1 MSKRKKCPEQAQ
13 MSRRGDDGM
22 RSIKTKVLIVE
33 DDPGICSYLTA
44 ILSGKE
50 YEIILAGTGEAAVRL
65 MSSQCPD
72 LILLDLGLPDLDGN
86 CVIEQLRGW
95 SRVPIIVISARAMEE
110 DKAKALDLG
119 ADDYLVKPFG
129 EVELKARIRTAL
141 RHRQGSAGHPLSP
154 DGVVRIGELIIDYN
168 RKKVFISGRDASLTP
183 NEFRILSILGRSPGE
198 IVTYREILREMWGPY
213 MGTDN
218 KILRVHMAAIR
229 RKIEQNAGEPQFIF
243 TEPGLGYRLA
253 WPE

>member
-1 MSKRKKCPEQAQ
+1 
-13 MSRRGDDGM
+13 M
-22 RSIKTKVLIVE
+22 RSIKTKVLVVE

-50 YEIILAGTGEAAVRL
+50 YEVYLAGTGEAAVRL
-65 MSSQCPD
+65 TSSHCPD

-86 CVIEQLRGW
+86 RVIERLREW
-95 SRVPIIVISARAMEE
+95 SQVPIIVISARAMEE

-129 EVELKARIRTAL
+129 EVELNARMRTAL
-141 RHRQGSAGHPLSP
+141 RHRYGNARHPLSP
-154 DGVVRIGELIIDYN
+154 DGMMQIGDLVIDYN
-168 RKKVFISGRDASLTP
+168 RKKVFIAGRDAALTP

-198 IVTYREILREMWGPY
+198 IVTYSEILREMWGPY
-213 MGTDN
+213 IGTDN

-229 RKIEQNAGEPQFIF
+229 RKIEPIPGEPQYIF

-253 WPE
+253 LAE